1 MGIIRRQSIKA
12 SIATY
17 LGTAIGAV
25 NLMILFPRWLTQEQ
39 LGLTRVLI
47 AVAILFSQA
56 ALLGAPFALIRFFP
70 FFRNK
75 AKKHHGFPALML
87 LLVMAGFMTVGMIV
101 FIFQIPVEQL
111 FGKRAPLFASN
122 FSWIFPLALFMVLT
136 ELLFYYSRALLK
148 LPIPVFFREVVLRV
162 AQTVA
167 VFLFYMKWISFQW
180 MIALF
185 VGSYLLQ
192 LMLLTGYVFWLKE
205 FFFFSGIH
213 LEHKVPLNQIL
224 RYSFITFAAVSAA
237 IYTQNIDVIL
247 LGYLLNLDNTA
258 VYSIAFFIGTIV
270 QIPARNMNMVA
281 ASIVA
286 DAWKEND
293 RERIQ
298 KLYMQTALNQL
309 IIGGFIFLLIWFN
322 IYLLLSFIPKDYS
335 GAKPVIFM
343 IGLGKLF
350 DMATG
355 INGEI
360 INTSKHVKVNLFTNL
375 LLIVISTAMNFWLI
389 PVYGIMGAAIA
400 TAVSVFLFNT
410 LRMVFLY
417 YEYRL
422 QPFEWASGKGALL
435 LLICFGVGMVLPST
449 GHVWVDSI
457 YRSAIIAVLFVLP
470 LIYLK
475 ISPEINAA
483 FRSAISSVKK

>member
-1 MGIIRRQSIKA
+1 MGIIQRQSIKA

-17 LGTAIGAV
+17 LGIVIGAV

-56 ALLGAPFALIRFFP
+56 ALLGAPFALIRYFP
-70 FFRNK
+70 FFKVREQ
-75 AKKHHGFPALML
+75 KHHGFAALMML
-87 LLVMAGFMTVGMIV
+87 MVLAGFMVVGLLV
-101 FIFQIPVEQL
+101 FIFRHPVEHL
-111 FGKRAPLFASN
+111 YDKRSPLFAAN
-122 FSWIFPLALFMVLT
+122 FSWIFPLALFMVLS
-136 ELLFYYSRALLK
+136 ELFFYYCRALLK
-148 LPIPVFFREVVLRV
+148 LPIPVFFREVMLRI

-192 LMLLTGYVFWLKE
+192 LLLLTGYVFWLKE
-205 FFFFSGIH
+205 FFFFTRIH
-213 LEHKVPLNQIL
+213 LERKVPLNQIL

-258 VYSIAFFIGTIV
+258 IYSIAFFIGTIV

-281 ASIVA
+281 ATIVA
-286 DAWKEND
+286 EAWKEQD
-293 RERIQ
+293 FPQIQ
-298 KLYMQTALNQL
+298 KLYSQTSLTQL
-309 IIGGFIFLLIWFN
+309 LIGGFIFLLVWFN
-322 IYLLLSFIPKDYS
+322 VDLILSFIPKDYS

-389 PVYGIMGAAIA
+389 AVYGIMGAAIA
-400 TAVSVFLFNT
+400 TAVSVFFFNAI
-410 LRMVFLY
+410 RMVFLY

-435 LLICFGVGMVLPST
+435 LLVCFGVGMVLPST
-449 GHVWVDSI
+449 GHVWVDSV
-457 YRSAIIAVLFVLP
+457 YRSAILIVLFVSP